1 MLIADKITKTYR
13 RQRVVSDVSFTCR
26 PGRITGFLGPNGAG
40 KSTTMRIFAGLTS
53 PDSGSATVDGRLYR
67 ELPNPGRVL
76 GTLIDARALASGR
89 TGIENLRLVAMSLG
103 LGRVDVV
110 ETLERVGLDERA
122 GRKRVA
128 EYSLGMRQRLG
139 IAQALLGNP
148 QYLMLDEP
156 SNGLDPAGILWM
168 RRLLRE
174 YADQGGTVLLSSH
187 LLHEVEILADDLVL
201 LSQGRVIA
209 QGTTHELTTTGETL
223 VSTPAIDVLAHVL
236 RTAGVTISE
245 RRDDLSLVVADEP
258 ARVGHLAAD
267 HGIRL
272 THLGHHDVGALED
285 LFLGLTTTAGTAGSA
300 DTVKEL
306 VA

>member
-1 MLIADKITKTYR
+1 MLIADRITKTYR

-40 KSTTMRIFAGLTS
+40 KSTTMRIFAGLTT
-53 PDSGSATVDGRLYR
+53 PDSGTATVDGHAYR
-67 ELPNPGRVL
+67 DLPNPGRVL

-89 TGIENLRLVAMSLG
+89 TGIENLRLAALSLG

-110 ETLERVGLDERA
+110 EVLERVGLDERA

-148 QYLMLDEP
+148 RYLMLDEP

-168 RRLLRE
+168 RRVLRE

-209 QGTTHELTTTGETL
+209 QGTTHELTSTGETL
-223 VSTPAIDVLAHVL
+223 VATPSIDVLAHVL
-236 RTAGVTISE
+236 RVSGVRIAE
-245 RRDDLSLVVADEP
+245 HRDDLSLVVADEP
-258 ARVGHLAAD
+258 ARVGALAAE
-267 HGIRL
+267 HGIPL
-272 THLGHHDVGALED
+272 THLGHHDVGGLED
-285 LFLGLTTTAGTAGSA
+285 LFLTLTA
-300 DTVKEL
+300 DDADLKEM
-306 VA
+306 AA